1 MMKVKKCKK
10 NEQIQE
16 KRQKFVVQNS
26 NTEKETEIQGKI
38 LKYGKETEMRG
49 KKMKSGERNW
59 NMGNRLKYMER
70 NWNRGK
76 TEIPGKKMKYD
87 EIN

>member
-49 KKMKSGERNW
+49 KKMKSGERN
-59 NMGNRLKYMER
+59 
-70 NWNRGK
+70 
-76 TEIPGKKMKYD
+76 
-87 EIN
+87 